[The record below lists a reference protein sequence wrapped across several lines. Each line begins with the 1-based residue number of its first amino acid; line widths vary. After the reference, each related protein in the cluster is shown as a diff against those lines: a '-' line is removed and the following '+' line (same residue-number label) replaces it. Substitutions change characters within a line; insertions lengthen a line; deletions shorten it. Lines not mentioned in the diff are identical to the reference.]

1 MYDKTQFLFLESL
14 FSHYIRFLNLRFRQ
28 FQKSITL
35 DTDMILT
42 SSFHQFEALDVA

>member
-1 MYDKTQFLFLESL
+1 MKHSSISFKASFHIILDFEICGFTNKQ
-14 FSHYIRFLNLRFRQ
+14 N
-28 FQKSITL
+28 SITL